1 MTLRKFVTESF
12 LYTLS
17 TILTRA
23 ILFLVIPLYVAYLS
37 PDDFGLANL
46 FQMYVGF
53 GSIVVLLGL
62 DQSIIRFFPK
72 ASSADRQGYF
82 TTALATIVGTI
93 IVVTVGLI
101 VFKSTWTHI
110 LFDNRLA
117 GWHILWLVSILISES
132 VYIFLGSTFKAQ
144 REAKQL
150 LVLNL
155 IKFSVFLVSNVVCLV
170 FFHLGIYAVLV
181 SFLLCNLFYIGAG
194 FRIWHYFNLRLLSI
208 EKLKTMLRYGLP
220 LAPNIVFALVL
231 FQADHYLLKE
241 FCGMTVVGYYAFGYK
256 IGGALIYI
264 LWVINNAWMPHL
276 FNLEVKEIPY
286 HLTKILLWTLF
297 ITILLYLVLDG
308 LARTLGTFILPET
321 YWPSLPIITWVGLA
335 YLIFIFTNIIDT
347 IFHYNKKVKYVPII
361 SAISAILNVGLN
373 LWLIPRYAMAGAVW
387 ATVISFFVACLLTLF
402 FLYRHNW
409 ILFDWQK
416 VFKLLLFFFVVKGLM
431 MIPLVQAVW
440 VEGLVQVGFF
450 VLFFVGVFF
459 ILPEFKDDVKTGFVM
474 AKDKL
479 KQ

>member
-53 GSIVVLLGL
+53 GSIFVLLGL

-72 ASSADRQGYF
+72 ASSVDQQGYF

-93 IVVTVGLI
+93 VVASLGLI
-101 VFKSTWTHI
+101 VFKSMWSSI
-110 LFDNRLA
+110 LFDNQLA
-117 GWHILWLVSILISES
+117 GWHILWLVTILISES
-132 VYIFLGSTFKAQ
+132 VYVFIGSTFKAK

-155 IKFSVFLVSNVVCLV
+155 IKFSVFLISNVVCLI
-170 FFHLGIYAVLV
+170 FFHLGIYAVLF
-181 SFLLCNLFYIGAG
+181 SFLLCDLFYIGAG
-194 FRIWHYFNLRLLSI
+194 FRIWQYFNLRLISI
-208 EKLKTMLRYGLP
+208 EKLKSMLRYGLP
-220 LAPNIVFALVL
+220 LAPNIVFALIL

-256 IGGALIYI
+256 IGAALIYI

-276 FNLEVKEIPY
+276 FNLETKEIPY
-286 HLTKILLWTLF
+286 HLTKVLLWTLF

-308 LARTLGTFILPET
+308 LAKTLGTFILPET

-335 YLIFIFTNIIDT
+335 YLILIFTNIIDT
-347 IFHYNKKVKYVPII
+347 IFHYFKKVRYIPVI
-361 SAISAILNVGLN
+361 SAISAVLNVGLN

-387 ATVISFFVACLLTLF
+387 ATVVSFFVACLLTLF
-402 FLYRHNW
+402 FLFRHNW

-416 VFKLLLFFFVVKGLM
+416 VLKLLFLFIVVKGLM
-431 MIPLVQAVW
+431 VIPLAHAVW
-440 VEGLVQVGFF
+440 IEALLQVGFF
-450 VLFFVGVFF
+450 VLFFGSTFL
-459 ILPEFKDDVKTGFVM
+459 ILPEFKEDIKTGLVM
-474 AKDKL
+474 IKEKL